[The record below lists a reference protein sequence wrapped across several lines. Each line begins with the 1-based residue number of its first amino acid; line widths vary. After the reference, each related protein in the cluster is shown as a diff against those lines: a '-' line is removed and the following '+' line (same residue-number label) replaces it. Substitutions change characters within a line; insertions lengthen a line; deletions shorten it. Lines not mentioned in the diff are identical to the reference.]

1 MERLMVLRT
10 LFLAASLSVTSF
22 ALAPSQA
29 YAHETPDGFVE
40 LTKKLSPAVVNIS
53 TAQTIDIGKNKPSY
67 PKGSPL
73 ERFNDFFGGGD
84 ENRVARALGSGFVID
99 PTGYI
104 VTNNHVIEKA
114 DHIEVAFPNGDT
126 YEAKL
131 VGRDPSID
139 IALLK
144 IEAGDDVPHVNFA
157 TGDAQVGEW
166 VIAIGNPLGYS
177 SSVAAGIVSANHRS
191 ISMGNYDDFIQTDV
205 AINKGNSGGPL
216 FNMKGEV
223 IGINTAI
230 VSPTGY
236 SVGLSF
242 SIPADLA
249 VPIIDQLREYGET
262 RRGFL
267 GVNVQPVGKDMAKS
281 YGLKTAHGALIKKV
295 TKNSPA
301 SKAGLKYGDLIVS
314 IGGEKLDKSSQLA
327 RMIAE
332 ATIDEKLEIVYIRKK
347 KRKTVDVTIER
358 LKEKVKKPSEDDDI
372 TENASAKDKVLGITV
387 EAVSDKIHTQF
398 RLEDDVVGVRV
409 TKVSGRSNAA
419 GKIRKGD
426 VIIEVN
432 QEAVDGPSDFAEKMQ
447 EAAESGDPIVFM
459 VSRGGVPTFYAIQ
472 PPTT

>member
-1 MERLMVLRT
+1 MVLRT
-10 LFLAASLSVTSF
+10 LFLAAALTVPAATV
-22 ALAPSQA
+22 LAPQA
-29 YAHETPDGFVE
+29 SAHETPDGFVE
-40 LTKKLSPAVVNIS
+40 LTKKLAPAVVNIS
-53 TAQTIDIGKNKPSY
+53 TAQTIDIGKNKPAY

-99 PTGYI
+99 ASGYI

-131 VGRDPSID
+131 IGRDPSID
-139 IALLK
+139 IAVLK
-144 IEAGDDVPHVNFA
+144 IEAGDDVPYVEFA

-242 SIPADLA
+242 SVPADLA
-249 VPIIDQLREYGET
+249 VPIIDQLREFGET

-267 GVNVQPVGKDMAKS
+267 GVNVQSVDKNLAKS
-281 YGLKTAHGALIKKV
+281 YRLKTPHGAVISRV

-301 SKAGLKYGDLIVS
+301 SKAGLKVGDLIVS

-332 ATIDEKLEIVYIRKK
+332 STIDEKLEIVYIRKK
-347 KRKTVDVTIER
+347 KRRTVDVTIER
-358 LKEKVKKPSEDDDI
+358 LKEKVKKPSDDDEI
-372 TENASAKDKVLGITV
+372 VASTSAKDQVLGITV
-387 EAVSDKIHTQF
+387 ETVTDKIHTQF
-398 RLEDDVVGVRV
+398 GLDDDVEGVRV
-409 TKVSGRSNAA
+409 TKVNGRSNAA

-432 QEAVDGPSDFAEKMQ
+432 QEPVAGPKDYAEKME
-447 EAAESGDPIVFM
+447 EAAKSGDPIVLL
-459 VSRGGVPTFYAIQ
+459 VSRGGIPYFYAIE
-472 PPTT
+472 TVS